1 VKAATVNHLLTIFH
15 GFALI
20 SQQLRRSSRRYRS
33 VGTARWKAHASRRTM
48 LTRSSKFGF
57 ALPALRADAP
67 QDTLPALIATLSLGV
82 SIAVVL
88 TATLSAARAAQL
100 F

>member
-1 VKAATVNHLLTIFH
+1 MF
-15 GFALI
+15 
-20 SQQLRRSSRRYRS
+20 
-33 VGTARWKAHASRRTM
+33 
-48 LTRSSKFGF
+48 TRSTKFGF
-57 ALPALRADAP
+57 AVPALRADTP
-67 QDTLPALIATLSLGV
+67 HDTLPALIATLSLGV

>member
-1 VKAATVNHLLTIFH
+1 MFRDGRWI
-15 GFALI
+15 
-20 SQQLRRSSRRYRS
+20 RRP
-33 VGTARWKAHASRRTM
+33 T
-48 LTRSSKFGF
+48 KFGF
-57 ALPALRADAP
+57 ALPALRADAV

-88 TATLSAARAAQL
+88 TAVTFSAARAAQL

>member
-1 VKAATVNHLLTIFH
+1 MF
-15 GFALI
+15 
-20 SQQLRRSSRRYRS
+20 
-33 VGTARWKAHASRRTM
+33 
-48 LTRSSKFGF
+48 TRSTKFGF
-57 ALPALRADAP
+57 ARPALRAATP
-67 QDTLPALIATLSLGV
+67 QDTLPVLIATLSLGV

>member
-1 VKAATVNHLLTIFH
+1 MF
-15 GFALI
+15 
-20 SQQLRRSSRRYRS
+20 RRSP
-33 VGTARWKAHASRRTM
+33 
-48 LTRSSKFGF
+48 KFGF
-57 ALPALRADAP
+57 AVPALRADAP

-88 TATLSAARAAQL
+88 TAVTLSAARAAQL

>member
-1 VKAATVNHLLTIFH
+1 MD
-15 GFALI
+15 
-20 SQQLRRSSRRYRS
+20 RRP
-33 VGTARWKAHASRRTM
+33 TT
-48 LTRSSKFGF
+48 FGF
-57 ALPALRADAP
+57 ALPALRADAV

-88 TATLSAARAAQL
+88 TATFTVARAAQL

>member
-1 VKAATVNHLLTIFH
+1 MF
-15 GFALI
+15 
-20 SQQLRRSSRRYRS
+20 RRS
-33 VGTARWKAHASRRTM
+33 T
-48 LTRSSKFGF
+48 KFGF
-57 ALPALRADAP
+57 AAPVPRTDQP

-88 TATLSAARAAQL
+88 TAITFSAARAAQL

>member
-1 VKAATVNHLLTIFH
+1 
-15 GFALI
+15 
-20 SQQLRRSSRRYRS
+20 
-33 VGTARWKAHASRRTM
+33 M
-48 LTRSSKFGF
+48 LTRSRKFGF
-57 ALPALRADAP
+57 AVPALRADAA

>member
-1 VKAATVNHLLTIFH
+1 MF
-15 GFALI
+15 
-20 SQQLRRSSRRYRS
+20 
-33 VGTARWKAHASRRTM
+33 
-48 LTRSSKFGF
+48 TRSTKFGF
-57 ALPALRADAP
+57 AVPALRAAAA